1 MFLIICVF
9 IFIFIFTFL
18 SLAFLYRQRVDCH
31 LAAVVVLGDVGRS
44 PRSMYHALSLLDNGY
59 DVMLVG
65 YKGSTP
71 IEQLE
76 NKRVKLCTID
86 TPSNQRMATRIITQT
101 FSLLSLFL
109 ASKRIPMWT
118 LFQTPPAIP
127 TLVVAQLLRII
138 TGTRIIID
146 WHNTAFSLL
155 ALKWGKAH
163 PLVRLSMCI
172 ERVAGKVADVHLF
185 VTHAMRIQL
194 SYEWGLTGKKLTLHD
209 KPLST
214 FKRLSLTERGSLL
227 SRLNL
232 TDDPAFHPSS
242 SDTDVRT
249 ALLVTSTS
257 WTPDEDFDMLLSA
270 LETYEKAK
278 ASSGNSQLPNILLA
292 ITGRGPL
299 KQEFE
304 KRVHHLEKTWKCV
317 RVCTVWLEP
326 HDYPKLLGAAHLGL
340 SFHSSS
346 SGLDLPMKVV
356 DMFGAGLPVCALNFA
371 CLHELVVD
379 GVNGL
384 TFESG
389 TQLGGQLVDLLAS
402 KNKLSNLRD
411 YLAHSADA
419 DWQTNWNTHLN
430 VLLE

>member
-1 MFLIICVF
+1 MGTDVGSVKFFYFFVSQLLQREETHLTRQTIEYVQTPFLDGEGECKWP
-9 IFIFIFTFL
+9 
-18 SLAFLYRQRVDCH
+18 C
-31 LAAVVVLGDVGRS
+31 VVVS
-44 PRSMYHALSLLDNGY
+44 SH
-59 DVMLVG
+59 
-65 YKGSTP
+65 
-71 IEQLE
+71 
-76 NKRVKLCTID
+76 
-86 TPSNQRMATRIITQT
+86 
-101 FSLLSLFL
+101 
-109 ASKRIPMWT
+109 
-118 LFQTPPAIP
+118 
-127 TLVVAQLLRII
+127 
-138 TGTRIIID
+138 
-146 WHNTAFSLL
+146 
-155 ALKWGKAH
+155 
-163 PLVRLSMCI
+163 
-172 ERVAGKVADVHLF
+172 
-185 VTHAMRIQL
+185 THSHHSQ
-194 SYEWGLTGKKLTLHD
+194 
-209 KPLST
+209 
-214 FKRLSLTERGSLL
+214 LL

-278 ASSGNSQLPNILLA
+278 ASSGNSQFPNILLA

-389 TQLGGQLVDLLAS
+389 TQLGGQLVVGCA
-402 KNKLSNLRD
+402 
-411 YLAHSADA
+411 
-419 DWQTNWNTHLN
+419 
-430 VLLE
+430 VV